1 MQTLIASIL
10 ALVMLSACSV
20 PGGKEVTGPD
30 NPSGIEDPNAP
41 IDVTP
46 GDGDFTTLPA
56 DGNSGAFSPQKG
68 DAGLSIGNVYLDSAE
83 LLILESYPIQVNLYI
98 SGNLPTPCNEL
109 RVKVNDPDTNNR
121 IYIEI
126 YSVSNPDTMC
136 VQVLQPFDTNISLGS
151 FSPGHYK
158 VYLNGELIG
167 EFDS

>member
-1 MQTLIASIL
+1 VDPDTP
-10 ALVMLSACSV
+10 V
-20 PGGKEVTGPD
+20 EVTP
-30 NPSGIEDPNAP
+30 
-41 IDVTP
+41 V
-46 GDGDFTTLPA
+46 DGNFTTLPA

-83 LLILESYPIQVNLYI
+83 LLILESYPLQVNRYI

-109 RVKVNDPDTNNR
+109 RVKLNDPDTNNR

-126 YSVSNPDTMC
+126 YSVSNPDTMF